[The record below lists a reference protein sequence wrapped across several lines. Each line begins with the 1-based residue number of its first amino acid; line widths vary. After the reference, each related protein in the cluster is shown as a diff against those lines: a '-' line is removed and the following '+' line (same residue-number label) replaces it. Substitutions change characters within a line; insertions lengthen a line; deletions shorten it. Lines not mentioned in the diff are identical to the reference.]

1 MSHLQVWPMHD
12 RIVLERL
19 PAPQRLIIL
28 TDAEKERKFKVI
40 AVGPKCKEVK
50 PGHIVVL
57 PGVASNEPDYE
68 AGSRIFARE
77 EDVGVFIG

>member
-1 MSHLQVWPMHD
+1 MHD

-19 PAPQRLIIL
+19 PAPKRLIVL

-50 PGHIVVL
+50 PGQTVLL

-77 EDVGVFIG
+77 GDVGVLVG